1 HLERMMDIVAG
12 RLGLDKAE
20 IRFRN
25 FIKPEQMP
33 YTTAF
38 GCIYDG
44 GDYPTALR
52 KALEKIEYWK
62 MREEQRRAREEGRYL
77 GIGVSAIVEP
87 SATTAAVTA
96 LWGSPIYRK
105 YASTTEAASIK
116 IHPTGRVTV
125 ALGTVP
131 QGQGHETVA
140 AQIVADQ
147 LGIPPEDIEVL
158 PGFDSHTHPFGGES
172 GTYASRFAVVGTG
185 ALVGAATR
193 LKEKILKIA
202 AHQLEA
208 RPEDLEIDNGR
219 IYVKDSP
226 ERYITLK
233 EVARASYHQLGML
246 PKDMEPSLE
255 ESYTYMFPY
264 AGVADEKLRANYS
277 AAYAYLAG
285 ALVVEVD
292 VDTGS
297 VYLRRLVVVHDAGTV
312 INPLILEGQ
321 VHGAIAHGL
330 GGVVYE
336 EHAYDENTGQPLA
349 ITFADYLVPTAV
361 EIPKMEIEH
370 METPSTFSVLG
381 SKGSGEGA
389 SILMPALLAN
399 AVDDALEPLG
409 VKITSTP
416 LSNENIWREIKKAK
430 K

>member
-1 HLERMMDIVAG
+1 MMDIVAG

-399 AVDDALEPLG
+399 AVEDALEPLG

-416 LSNENIWREIKKAK
+416 LSNEKIWREIKKARQHNYV
-430 K
+430 